1 MILLYLLIILI
12 LLSIYC
18 FMQIEIF
25 KNSKIKKMTF
35 IIPIRDREK
44 DLEHLITQLKK
55 MLKYQKIEY
64 KIYIIEQSFNK
75 KLFNKGK
82 IINAAFK
89 ESLKDNFSNIY
100 VIHDVDNIPLTNDI
114 INYYYD
120 KNNVNHYYGEEHCLG
135 CFFSIT
141 KNHFIKVNGF
151 SNSYWGWGCED
162 NDFQR
167 RINLYNI
174 KIDRKNFI
182 KRQSTK
188 LIKDDVSW
196 TDSKNNANNN
206 CKILL
211 YKIWKSNLK
220 KENIIKI
227 ISSDG
232 LSNCEYKI
240 KKKYFYKN
248 DKNINRILIDI

>member
-12 LLSIYC
+12 LLSIYY
-18 FMQIEIF
+18 FMQTKF
-25 KNSKIKKMTF
+25 YQNAKKKKITF
-35 IIPIRDREK
+35 IIPIRDREN
-44 DLEHLITQLKK
+44 DLEHLISQLKK
-55 MLKYQKIEY
+55 ILKYQKIEY

-120 KNNVNHYYGEEHCLG
+120 KNNVNHYYGHPG
-135 CFFSIT
+135 WIGGFFSIT
-141 KNHFIKVNGF
+141 KNHFIKTNGF
-151 SNSYWGWGCED
+151 SNLYWGWGCED
-162 NDFQR
+162 NDFQS
-167 RINLYNI
+167 RIKLHNI
-174 KIDRKNFI
+174 KIDRNNFI
-182 KRQSTK
+182 RRRSTK
-188 LIKDDVSW
+188 LIKDDKSW
-196 TDSKNNANNN
+196 SAAKENYWSNNR
-206 CKILL
+206 ILL

-248 DKNINRILIDI
+248 DKNIKRILIDI

>member
-12 LLSIYC
+12 LLSIFY
-18 FMQIEIF
+18 FMQTKF
-25 KNSKIKKMTF
+25 YQNAKKKMTF
-35 IIPIRDREK
+35 IIPIRDRENE
-44 DLEHLITQLKK
+44 LEHLITQLKK
-55 MLKYQKIEY
+55 ILKYQKIEY

-141 KNHFIKVNGF
+141 KNYFIKVNGF

-174 KIDRKNFI
+174 TIDRNNFI

-196 TDSKNNANNN
+196 TASKNNANNN

-211 YKIWKSNLK
+211 YKIWNSNLK

-227 ISSDG
+227 ISLDG
-232 LSNCEYKI
+232 LYNCEYKI

-248 DKNINRILIDI
+248 DKNIKRILIDI